1 MHWPPRIPFVL
12 SASGV
17 LCASIL
23 AATLTTADPRWWLSC
38 FSRLGAMND
47 VSSTFFNGGLV
58 ATGAVISLSAW
69 PVLMGLRG
77 ASSAEFRVRRSVAM
91 LVPLLIA
98 GLGLSLILVG
108 VLPLSFNVFA
118 HERAAN
124 AALASSAGLSLMHR
138 LHLRGL
144 SRTLDRIANA
154 AVMILAVGMAALIA
168 GAITL
173 TVFEAFAF
181 GSVITWLHALE
192 VVTKRLRRAAPTP
205 FMENSQ
211 LRALSPIWGTR

>member
-1 MHWPPRIPFVL
+1 MHCPRRIPFVL
-12 SASGV
+12 TASGV
-17 LCASIL
+17 LCASITT
-23 AATLTTADPRWWLSC
+23 AALTTADPRWWLSC

-47 VSSTFFNGGLV
+47 VSSAFFDGGLV
-58 ATGAVISLSAW
+58 LTGAVIAVSAW
-69 PVLMGLRG
+69 PVLHGLRA
-77 ASSAEFRVRRSVAM
+77 ASSAGFRARRTIPT
-91 LVPLLIA
+91 LVPLLIIA
-98 GLGLSLILVG
+98 LGISLILIG
-108 VLPLSFNVFA
+108 VFPLSMNVFA

-124 AALASSAGLSLMHR
+124 AALASSAGLLFAHR

-154 AVMILAVGMAALIA
+154 AVVVLVIGMTALIA

-192 VVTKRLRRAAPTP
+192 VLAKRLLQAKPTP
-205 FMENSQ
+205 FMANSQ
-211 LRALSPIWGTR
+211 HQILSPIWGTT